1 MADDTQLNINQ
12 QINKLLSDRLALMKS
27 QETLLNSQVSLA
39 TALCNALECGSL
51 EDLEKRLNGVRD
63 ILSGVKDDSEDF
75 SGNIEKGADNST
87 KSTMNLSEALE
98 EMKNRLKET
107 HPVLMGIATGFGVGF
122 VRGLGSAWQTIKN
135 LNMGLF
141 DIISTLGKF
150 ALSILAIPFKILE
163 GLFDLAQGSGGGPS
177 PIKVE
182 LENIRKEFGS
192 LATNEG
198 KAVAGSLKEIR
209 KEYSN
214 VAKTGLSVRQ
224 IFGPGLEG
232 MAKMLAENTELAK
245 ALGSSLT
252 SLRDLID
259 QNGNAL
265 MVYRK
270 GMGLTSEQEGFII
283 KNANFMG
290 KKPMDVM
297 RQFASMS
304 IRMGDQFGINAKII
318 SKSMAELATD
328 LAHFGSLGPKTLGSV
343 ATYAHKLGIEIKD
356 LAGIMDAFDDFEGA
370 ATASAKLAQSLNMNV
385 GALDMLETEDPAQR
399 VEYLRQR
406 FRESGNTYEQLS
418 RQQKKYLQST
428 ANLSEGLAAAAF
440 GQGNINKSYKEFQNA
455 SAAAEKKVMTQ
466 EEAMKR
472 LASSIERVFGSG
484 GGSKFKSFFDAFTS
498 GFASGIMR
506 SHAFRRAMRSLNRAI
521 RAVFLGGRQVGLL
534 FVKYFPGVKKFFV
547 GLADLFSPRRFR
559 GLMKGVVGAFKD
571 LFQTLRTDPKAGIEK
586 FLKTFKELLKNFF
599 MKSGPGAKAVM
610 DGAKD
615 FLKTLYAIFQ
625 AVFPMVLDAIAAGAN
640 AITEFLSNPP
650 DLTSPL
656 SKAFDNVVN
665 ALIPMFVM
673 IGEKLGPPFSKLF
686 DVLWEKAKPFVVKW
700 ALIVLGAAI
709 AKIIISSLWGA
720 FIGAIGAASGQLLAR
735 GAIKLLKKIFGFEEL
750 AEKVK
755 KPPVTPPD
763 TGKPGTSGGK
773 GWIKFFGYL
782 ALVLLAVGA
791 LMIVYKFLNMTVED
805 AIGVSIILVASITSA
820 ALVALS
826 LKLLPDNINNPI
838 KKLAILGLFMAAI
851 ATVAVVIVNQ
861 LAGIQGKENLLYTA
875 PAFMMVMAGLVMGSI
890 PLLLASII
898 IGKMGEATAAAAVE
912 GMVVVGGFMVALGAL
927 GVIITS
933 VLSLFNPE
941 SVKGAAFMMA
951 AMSFLMLSIIPMLPI
966 AFALGSLAAA
976 EPFGLVGLAIIG
988 TGFLVIAGIMT
999 MLIETLL
1006 PAIYSLTTIILPSP
1020 DSFKAVVGA
1029 LIGMIDS
1036 ITKFV
1041 AASSLLSFSLRPT
1054 QNIDESSFKQ
1064 NIDSF
1069 ASLINTIIGSGFGKI
1084 INDLI
1089 EFAKTANVKE
1099 GTGEVITAIG
1109 SVLNAA
1115 ATIMQAFSPDAE
1127 AGKAIMML
1135 EGLSMVLQA
1144 TGIFGL
1150 LSGGGQG
1157 GSGMM
1162 AHVERTM
1169 IIARESMERLL
1180 PAMSGFITGLVTTLS
1195 SIRIP
1200 KGVERIGPLLSAVA
1214 SMIGALSNVM
1224 NFFKKNEETITGTVE
1239 YLLMFGVPAIGALR
1253 QVQMDR
1259 AKQLE
1264 ESSKMGKFIAA
1275 MSVISGAVISIING
1289 IKGPITEMIKSVSN
1303 VPTESLKV
1311 IIPLIGDVLNFASGL
1326 ASSIGPIIQGAS
1338 SAISDVPAP
1347 QKAAA
1352 FTNALGSI
1360 AGIMMLLGPTLTTLI
1375 DPMKLMINAVLN
1387 IAKGIKDTRGLKA
1400 KVEVVSATLQAVGAM
1415 TEIFK
1420 AGGSLS
1426 AMDSSGKINDQV
1438 IKNMGEV
1445 MNLVT
1450 NNLLKSDGPL
1460 KNMAEAL
1467 GKMNLGDTRK
1477 IKGAA
1482 AAVKSIG
1489 EGVGAIAEAFD
1500 PSGGIVT
1507 FGSTKFG
1514 KDTGIFESIRQK
1526 IDLFTIGE
1534 GKGIF
1539 AGMRNVVNQVPE
1551 GVADRSESIKNMVST
1566 LAALSTSMTEVGL
1579 TSGDI
1584 SSFVQ
1589 LNNALRGDSTL
1600 KVEHKNL
1607 NITMNVH
1614 VEMSAEQIASGII
1627 RVNDINTG
1635 VPGRQRFVIETK

>member
-51 EDLEKRLNGVRD
+51 EDLENRLKGVRD
-63 ILSGVKDDSEDF
+63 VLSGVKDDSEDF
-75 SGNIEKGADNST
+75 SGNIEKGADKSS

-98 EMKNRLKET
+98 EMKKRFKEA
-107 HPVLMGIATGFGVGF
+107 HPVVAGLATGLGVGF
-122 VRGLGSAWQTIKN
+122 VRGLGSAWQTIMN
-135 LNMGLF
+135 LNTGLF

-163 GLFDLAQGSGGGPS
+163 GLFDMAQGGGGGPS

-245 ALGSSLT
+245 ALGASLT
-252 SLRDLID
+252 GLRDLID

-270 GMGLTSEQEGFII
+270 GMGLTAEQEGFII

-304 IRMGDQFGINAKII
+304 IRMGNQFGINAKII

-328 LAHFGSLGPKTLGSV
+328 LAHFGGLGPKALGSV

-472 LASSIERVFGSG
+472 LADSIERVFGSG
-484 GGSKFKSFFDAFTS
+484 GGGKFKSFFDAFTS

-506 SHAFRRAMRSLNRAI
+506 SREFRRAMRSLNRAI

-571 LFQTLRTDPKAGIEK
+571 LFQTLRTDPKAGIER
-586 FLKTFKELLKNFF
+586 FLKTFKDLLKNFF

-625 AVFPMVLDAIAAGAN
+625 AVFPMVLDAIADGAN

-686 DVLWEKAKPFVVKW
+686 DVLWEKAKPYVIKW
-700 ALIVLGAAI
+700 SMIVLGAAI

-720 FIGAIGAASGQLLAR
+720 FIGAIGSASGMILAK
-735 GAIKLLKKIFGFEEL
+735 GGIKLLKKIFGFEEL

-763 TGKPGTSGGK
+763 TGGAKGAGGK
-773 GWIKFFGYL
+773 GWIKFFVYL
-782 ALVLLAVGA
+782 GLVLLAAGV
-791 LMIVYKFLNMTVED
+791 LMLVYKTLNMTVED
-805 AIGVSIILVASITSA
+805 AIGVSIILVAVVGSA
-820 ALVALS
+820 AIVSYALKS
-826 LKLLPDNINNPI
+826 VRGNPNSYGE
-838 KKLAILGLFMAAI
+838 KLAQIGLFMAI
-851 ATVAVVIVNQ
+851 LGTVAVGIVAALGEIGGGQ
-861 LAGIQGKENLLYTA
+861 NLLYTA
-875 PAFMMVMAGLVMGSI
+875 PAFMAVMASLVMGSL
-890 PLLLASII
+890 PLLMAALIVGKLKGAAGDAI
-898 IGKMGEATAAAAVE
+898 IGMGIL
-912 GMVVVGGFMVALGAL
+912 GGIMIALGTL

-933 VLSLFNPE
+933 ILSGFN
-941 SVKGAAFMMA
+941 SDSLKGAAFMMG

-966 AFALGSLAAA
+966 ALTLGALAGA
-976 EPFGLVGLAIIG
+976 EPFGIVGLALIG

-1006 PAIYSLTTIILPSP
+1006 PAIHSLTTIVLPSP

-1041 AASSLLSFSLRPT
+1041 GVSSLLSFSLRPT
-1054 QNIDESSFKQ
+1054 QDIDESTFKQ
-1064 NIDSF
+1064 NIESF
-1069 ASLINTIIGSGFGKI
+1069 TSLINTIINSGLGKI

-1099 GTGEVITAIG
+1099 GTGEIITAIS
-1109 SVLNAA
+1109 SVLSSAA
-1115 ATIMQAFSPDAE
+1115 SIMQAFSPSEE
-1127 AGKAIMML
+1127 AGKSIMML
-1135 EGLSMVLQA
+1135 EALSSVLE
-1144 TGIFGL
+1144 TTTIFGPMT
-1150 LSGGGQG
+1150 GGGRG
-1157 GSGMM
+1157 GSGMI
-1162 AHVERTM
+1162 AHVERSM
-1169 IIARESMERLL
+1169 IIVRESMVRLL
-1180 PAMSGFITGLVTTLS
+1180 PVMSGFITGIITTLS

-1200 KGVERIGPLLSAVA
+1200 KGVERVGPLLSSVA
-1214 SMIGALSNVM
+1214 SMIGSFASVM
-1224 NFFKKNEETITGTVE
+1224 KFFERDKETLTESFMIIMGT
-1239 YLLMFGVPAIGALR
+1239 AT
-1253 QVQMDR
+1253 VQKIVTEAQIKRETD
-1259 AKQLE
+1259 KL
-1264 ESSKMGKFIAA
+1264 GKFIAV
-1275 MSVISGAVISIING
+1275 MSVISCAVISIING
-1289 IKGPITEMIKSVSN
+1289 IKGPITDLIKSVMD
-1303 VPTESLKV
+1303 VPEEKLKIV
-1311 IIPLIGDVLNFASGL
+1311 VPLIGSVLNFASGL
-1326 ASSIGPIIQGAS
+1326 AGSIGPIIQGAS

-1400 KVEVVSATLQAVGAM
+1400 KVEVVSATLEAVGAM

-1445 MNLVT
+1445 MKLVT
-1450 NNLLKSDGPL
+1450 NNLLTTDGPL
-1460 KNMAEAL
+1460 KKMAEAL

-1514 KDTGIFESIRQK
+1514 KDAGIFESIRQK

-1614 VEMSAEQIASGII
+1614 VEMSAEQIANGII
-1627 RVNDINTG
+1627 KVNDINTG